1 MPLAENN
8 LKPLGKLV
16 KRASLACF
24 VLGYLWGADLGR
36 FQLAQAS
43 DPRQPIEKE
52 PDVADFFAVGKQSV
66 PTLSNYRPT
75 LVTPGDPSF
84 EAFAR
89 GCECAE
95 MRSGDEALKWF
106 DQALKLN
113 PRDAEALSAR
123 AAAYIF
129 KDDLK
134 RALKDLDQSIKL
146 APQMMKSYSRRG
158 YVYLALGRREEG
170 IRDLTRVIESDWVDP
185 IDQMPHS
192 DLLNRSKAYR
202 AKGMLK
208 EAARDAA
215 LAEKYA
221 LLEKLQAFR
230 IQFKL
235 KEAKQTGDEAVKQ
248 LPESSYANLLGG
260 VSALNFASYREAF
273 DRFSKVISKH
283 PDCSFAYYFRADAAR
298 GLKKFA
304 QAQSDYDKI
313 LSLKPRYVAMS
324 YTAATGKSAGS
335 KTQIDCQPVLLSDI
349 YFLKGLAYEQAG
361 DLVKA
366 VNCLETYVKMRPEDR
381 EGYFELANFLVKQ
394 NKLSQAEQYCLKAQ
408 KIKVTDADTRMQG
421 QQVLLEI
428 YRRQGKD
435 RQAIAVADEMVVKDP
450 DNVEAYFVRAQLYQ
464 SLKDFPKALAEFNQI
479 IKLDKSMAEGFAG
492 RAEVNRILGRKA
504 EALADFRRAA
514 SLDRAYKQALRDFE
528 LKLK

>member
-16 KRASLACF
+16 KLASLACF
-24 VLGYLWGADLGR
+24 VLGYLWGIGLGR
-36 FQLAQAS
+36 FQLAQAY
-43 DPRQPIEKE
+43 DPRQPIEAE

-66 PTLSNYRPT
+66 PTLANYHPT
-75 LVTPGDPSF
+75 LVVPGDPSF

-113 PRDAEALSAR
+113 PRDAEALSGRGA
-123 AAAYIF
+123 IF
-129 KDDLK
+129 ILKDDLK
-134 RALKDLDQSIKL
+134 RALQDLDMSIKL
-146 APQMMKSYSRRG
+146 APKMMKSYSRRG
-158 YVYLALGRREEG
+158 YAYLALGRREEG
-170 IRDLTRVIESDWVDP
+170 IKDLTRVIDSDWVDP
-185 IDQMPHS
+185 VDQMPHS

-230 IQFKL
+230 MQFKL
-235 KEAKQTGDEAVKQ
+235 REAKQVGDEAVKQ

-260 VSALNFASYREAF
+260 VAALNFAAYGEAYE
-273 DRFSKVISKH
+273 RFSKVISKH

-349 YFLKGLAYEQAG
+349 YFLKGVAYEQSG
-361 DLVKA
+361 HLVKA
-366 VNCLETYVKMRPEDR
+366 VNSLETYVKMRPEDR
-381 EGYFELANFLVKQ
+381 EGYYELANFLVKQ
-394 NKLSQAEQYCLKAQ
+394 NKLAQAEQYCLKAQ
-408 KIKVTDADTRMQG
+408 KLKVADADAKLQG
-421 QQVLLEI
+421 QQVLLDI
-428 YRRQGKD
+428 YRRQGKN
-435 RQAIAVADEMVVKDP
+435 RQAIAIADEMSAKNP
-450 DNVEAYFVRAQLYQ
+450 ESVEVYFVRAQLYQ

-504 EALADFRRAA
+504 EALADFRQAA